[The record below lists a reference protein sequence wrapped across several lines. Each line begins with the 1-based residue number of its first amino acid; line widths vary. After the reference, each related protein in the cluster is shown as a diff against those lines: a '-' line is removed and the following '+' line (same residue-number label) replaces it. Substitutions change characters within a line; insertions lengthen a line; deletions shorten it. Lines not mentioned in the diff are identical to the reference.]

1 MLAGERQR
9 ARDIA
14 AKGDFNRIRTA
25 LAHKRVRPSAAK
37 QGYVG
42 AARSNRQYNG
52 RDGSGHRPGQFVLA
66 GTLPIFAPPVDWR
79 ARSTPLAPR
88 DGWAGACATRR
99 GTVRS
104 PAKLRQNG
112 RGRLQTR

>member
-1 MLAGERQR
+1 MLAGDRQR
-9 ARDIA
+9 VRDIA

-52 RDGSGHRPGQFVLA
+52 RDGSGHRPGPFVLT

-79 ARSTPLAPR
+79 ARSTPLPLVMVGQELAQR
-88 DGWAGACATRR
+88 DVGPYG
-99 GTVRS
+99 
-104 PAKLRQNG
+104 LRQNCG
-112 RGRLQTR
+112 KM